1 MALLSGLEILLILLI
16 VGALFLLSVRGRKRR
31 GSVSALPY
39 LIVGLLL
46 LAVLF
51 LGKAVFAL
59 FWGNLLLTL
68 LVLILLAVIVF
79 SWTRR

>member
-1 MALLSGLEILLILLI
+1 MALLSGLEILLVLLI
-16 VGALFLLSVRGRKRR
+16 VGALFLLSVRGRRR
-31 GSVSALPY
+31 SVSALPY
-39 LIVGLLL
+39 LVVGLLL

-51 LGKAVFAL
+51 LGKAVFSL

-68 LVLILLAVIVF
+68 LVLVLVAVIVF